1 MAATATI
8 SALGDSTTAGSPAF
22 KSPIEAPPDGS
33 GNVESQYAYWL
44 TKRHPDWRVLN
55 RGVDGERSDEIRARF
70 ARDVVQ
76 AEPDV
81 VVILAGVNDVYQG
94 RSAESVE
101 GELEAMYDLARAARI
116 SVVAGSIIPY
126 NTATPEQ
133 NARMRAV
140 NGWIR
145 DYADRH
151 DGSVTFCDTRTAVAE
166 PGQPDRLVSSPDDL
180 HPSPNGYRLMADA
193 LEPAIRTA
201 LAKAHALR

>member
-1 MAATATI
+1 M
-8 SALGDSTTAGSPAF
+8 
-22 KSPIEAPPDGS
+22 
-33 GNVESQYAYWL
+33 
-44 TKRHPDWRVLN
+44 
-55 RGVDGERSDEIRARF
+55 RARRLLVF
-70 ARDVVQ
+70 ALATVAPLIFAGRAVAQ
-76 AEPDV
+76 ADPHA

-94 RSAESVE
+94 RSPESVE
-101 GELEAMYDLARAARI
+101 RELEAMYDLARAAKI

-145 DYADRH
+145 DYAERN
-151 DGSVTFCDTRTAVAE
+151 DGSVTFCDTRAAVAE

-180 HPSPNGYRLMADA
+180 HPSPQGYRLMADA